1 MQRNRL
7 SKNNKG
13 VTLVEVIAVIAVLG
27 VVMAAVTGFMITGA
41 KMSAKVSNQAKLDIR
56 QQTAVEFINQ
66 RLWEADAITFSDENL
81 VSMQIDET
89 TIQVYRQIDIDGKS
103 LLTEISADGSLT
115 VCYNYNNDNG
125 VELCEGT
132 IYFSDITDNTITY
145 YLNDTEHIVH
155 FRAGIIKEYTP

>member
-1 MQRNRL
+1 MQKNRL

-41 KMSAKVSNQAKLDIR
+41 RMSAKVSNQAKLNIR

-66 RLWEADAITFSDENL
+66 RLWEADAITFSDEI
-81 VSMQIDET
+81 VPIQIDET
-89 TIQVYRQIDIDGKS
+89 TIWVYRQINIDGKPLFTKNS
-103 LLTEISADGSLT
+103 TDGSLT
-115 VCYNYNNDNG
+115 VCYNG

>member
-1 MQRNRL
+1 MQSNRL

-41 KMSAKVSNQAKLDIR
+41 RMSAKVSNQAKLDIR

-66 RLWEADAITFSDENL
+66 RLWEESEVAVDTTSTKISEKYSALTIGAGVLKTDFGDSPENLQDCRVIYNNVELCKGYITFSYDPDN
-81 VSMQIDET
+81 
-89 TIQVYRQIDIDGKS
+89 K
-103 LLTEISADGSLT
+103 T
-115 VCYNYNNDNG
+115 V
-125 VELCEGT
+125 
-132 IYFSDITDNTITY
+132 TY

-155 FRAGIIKEYTP
+155 LRETP

>member
-1 MQRNRL
+1 MQKNRL

-41 KMSAKVSNQAKLDIR
+41 RMSAKVSSQTKLDIR

-103 LLTEISADGSLT
+103 LLTKNSADGSST

-155 FRAGIIKEYTP
+155 FRAGIIKGYTP

>member
-1 MQRNRL
+1 MQSNRL

-41 KMSAKVSNQAKLDIR
+41 RMSAKVGNQAKLDIR

-66 RLWEADAITFSDENL
+66 RLWEADAITFSDES
-81 VSMQIDET
+81 VPIQIDET
-89 TIQVYRQIDIDGKS
+89 TIWVYRQINIDGKS
-103 LLTEISADGSLT
+103 LLTKNSADGSST
-115 VCYNYNNDNG
+115 VCYNYNNHND

-155 FRAGIIKEYTP
+155 FRAGIIKNTP

>member
-56 QQTAVEFINQ
+56 QQTAVEFINE
-66 RLWEADAITFSDENL
+66 RLWEAETIGFITENGEN
-81 VSMQIDET
+81 IGIT
-89 TIQVYRQIDIDGKS
+89 IDGRELKTS
-103 LLTEISADGSLT
+103 NEDTEKPVVI
-115 VCYNYNNDNG
+115 YNE

-132 IYFSDITDNTITY
+132 IYFSAISNNIITY
-145 YLNDTEHIVH
+145 YLNDTVHVVH
-155 FRAGIIKEYTP
+155 FRVEIDDSP

>member
-41 KMSAKVSNQAKLDIR
+41 RMSAKVSNQAKLDIR

-89 TIQVYRQIDIDGKS
+89 TIQVYRQINIDGKS
-103 LLTEISADGSLT
+103 LLTEISTDGSST
-115 VCYNYNNDNG
+115 VCYNG

-155 FRAGIIKEYTP
+155 FRAGIIKENTP